1 MIRSDWVVAST
12 TARNSLAVTDGDV
25 AAGSESKVLADGRL
39 YRAVRSGSGST
50 CWSSVAPES
59 TGSFTPAAA
68 AVTNIT
74 TATGTDGHYVEQGDI
89 VTGSA
94 IATIVPTSAA
104 ACEYTIDAPVGAVDT
119 AYGVAVGAGSITT
132 GYVVASGTKLSV
144 AATAASTDPAVV
156 IILFTY
162 KKA

>member
-1 MIRSDWVVAST
+1 
-12 TARNSLAVTDGDV
+12 
-25 AAGSESKVLADGRL
+25 
-39 YRAVRSGSGST
+39 
-50 CWSSVAPES
+50 
-59 TGSFTPAAA
+59 
-68 AVTNIT
+68 VTNIT